1 MPDPDGSIW
10 LTGPLAFL
18 AVSVLV
24 IVTPGQ
30 DTLLTVRNTLGAG
43 RIAGM
48 LTAVGVAG
56 GQLTWTLAASA
67 GFAAVVI
74 AYPAAFTAIRVTGAA
89 YLVLLGGRSL
99 WDAIG
104 GRAVIVPPQT
114 DHLPAGPFAFV
125 RQGLISNLG
134 NPKML
139 LFFTSLL
146 PSFARDNPGLPL
158 AALGALFSALTLGW
172 LSCYA
177 AAIAILGSF
186 LAWPGVRR
194 TVNLVAGTALLVV
207 GVSIAAA
214 TYS

>member
-99 WDAIG
+99 
-104 GRAVIVPPQT
+104 
-114 DHLPAGPFAFV
+114 
-125 RQGLISNLG
+125 
-134 NPKML
+134 
-139 LFFTSLL
+139 
-146 PSFARDNPGLPL
+146 
-158 AALGALFSALTLGW
+158 
-172 LSCYA
+172 
-177 AAIAILGSF
+177 
-186 LAWPGVRR
+186 
-194 TVNLVAGTALLVV
+194 
-207 GVSIAAA
+207 
-214 TYS
+214 

>member
-1 MPDPDGSIW
+1 MPNPDGSIA
-10 LTGPLAFL
+10 LTGPIAFL

-43 RIAGM
+43 RVAGV
-48 LTAVGVAG
+48 LTAVGVAS

-74 AYPAAFTAIRVTGAA
+74 ADPTVFTAIRVAGAA
-89 YLVLLGGRSL
+89 YLVFLGGRSL
-99 WDAIG
+99 RDAVG
-104 GRAVIVPPQT
+104 GRHVIV
-114 DHLPAGPFAFV
+114 LPENDQHPAVAFAFV

-146 PSFARDNPGLPL
+146 PQFTGRGGALDLVVLGSVFCLLTLCWLSAYAVVVARLNILLARATVRRAVEGASGLAL
-158 AALGALFSALTLGW
+158 VALGLR
-172 LSCYA
+172 
-177 AAIAILGSF
+177 IATNPM
-186 LAWPGVRR
+186 A
-194 TVNLVAGTALLVV
+194 
-207 GVSIAAA
+207 
-214 TYS
+214 